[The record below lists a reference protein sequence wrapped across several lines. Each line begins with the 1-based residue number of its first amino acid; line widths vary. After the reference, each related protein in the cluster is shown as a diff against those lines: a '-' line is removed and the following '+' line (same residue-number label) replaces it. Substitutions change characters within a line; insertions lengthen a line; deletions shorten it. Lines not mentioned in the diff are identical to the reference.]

1 MNLDSILL
9 WAIGAEAWPRSA
21 IKVVTVC
28 IAQVQKAFLL
38 PGLQGPLA
46 GDRLYCRAMAAK

>member
-1 MNLDSILL
+1 MNLDSILVR
-9 WAIGAEAWPRSA
+9 AIGAEAWPRSA

-28 IAQVQKAFLL
+28 DAQVQKAPLL

-46 GDRLYCRAMAAK
+46 ADSLYCRAMAVK